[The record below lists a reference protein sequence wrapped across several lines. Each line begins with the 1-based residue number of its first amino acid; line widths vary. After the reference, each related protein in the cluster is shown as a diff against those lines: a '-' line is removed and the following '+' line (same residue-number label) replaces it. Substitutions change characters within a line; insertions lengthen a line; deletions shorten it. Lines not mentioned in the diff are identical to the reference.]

1 MNKKKFLL
9 KMSGSVIYNK
19 IWHSNNFLL
28 FLLWL
33 YQLLQCF
40 YSVYYES
47 KRLLTKKKLNS
58 IIRLWLSENFQVLSF
73 TLFKFLYLMIETF
86 TIHTEKFFWLNAT
99 NSNKNKSS
107 SSLKKKSFIFI
118 MWLWVMTIREG
129 LNGLQENR
137 ENKS

>member
-1 MNKKKFLL
+1 M
-9 KMSGSVIYNK
+9 
-19 IWHSNNFLL
+19 
-28 FLLWL
+28 
-33 YQLLQCF
+33 
-40 YSVYYES
+40 YYES

-118 MWLWVMTIREG
+118 M
-129 LNGLQENR
+129 
-137 ENKS
+137 